1 MARFFIDRPV
11 FAIVIAIVIIILGAV
26 AIPTLPIASF
36 PEVVPP
42 VVQITASY
50 LGSNALDL
58 EKTVAQPIEE
68 QLAGLD
74 GMLYFLSSSANNGSI
89 TILVTFQLGTNPD
102 IAAVQTQNKVNI
114 ALPRLPPEVQR
125 QGVVVK
131 KVSSAFLMAVG
142 LVSPDGRYDSLFLN
156 NYAQINLLNQIG
168 SLQGV
173 GDTRLASQ
181 LVYSMRVWVDPD
193 KMSKLGITATDISTA
208 IAGQNRQNP
217 AGSTGQAPAPPGT
230 EFQYAVNA
238 PGRLTDARQFG
249 DIVVRALPDASLL
262 RIRDIGRVE
271 LGAQNY
277 AGFSRLDGKPF
288 GNTIVY
294 LSPGANAV
302 RTAKSIRAFMEEA
315 KKSFPPGVDYVIPYD
330 STIFVQTAITDVV
343 ITLIEAV
350 GLVILVVF
358 IFLQNWRAT
367 LIPLLTVPVAVVGTF
382 ALFPLLGF
390 SINITSMFGLVL
402 AIGIVVDDAIVV
414 VEAVQRNMDDG
425 MPPREAT
432 MRAMD
437 QVSAPVVAI
446 AAILAAVFIPVAFLG
461 GISGQLYR
469 QFALTIAASVL
480 ISAFSALS
488 LSPALSTLLLRP
500 QKKAPRG
507 PLAYLFRHFNRAF
520 EWTTNKYLSGVTLL
534 IRRTAVAALILGIF
548 WFAAGYLFKKLPNS
562 FLPDED
568 QGAFFV
574 SVHLPDGASIE
585 RTSAAAVKI
594 ENVVAHLPGVD
605 HYFVLG
611 GTDIATQTSS
621 SNVSTVIATLK
632 PWDERKAPSEQLPAI
647 LAAAGRG
654 LSQVPEAFSFAFGL
668 PPILGLSLTS
678 GFQFMLED
686 RTGGDIQRLNQVAD
700 TLVDATRQRPELA
713 NVLSTFRGN
722 VPAYDL
728 KMDVDKLQ
736 TLGVPVPDAYN
747 TLQTFLGGLYVND
760 FNAFS
765 HTWQVLIQAETA
777 YRNQPSDINRFYTR
791 AKDGTMVP
799 LGTVVSLKPTT
810 GPDVVY
816 RYNRFPAI
824 QILGGPSPGTSSG
837 GAVDAMEKTAAA
849 SLPAGY
855 AYEWTGT
862 TYQQKQAQGNEG
874 AIFGFAAVL
883 VFLCLAA
890 LYESWSIPFAV
901 LLTLPLGIFGALFAA
916 YLRDYPYDIYTQ
928 IGIVTLIGL
937 AAKNAILIVEFAKD
951 SHDQELMPLREA
963 ALHAAKLRLRP
974 ILMTSFAFILGVLP
988 LVVATGASSGSR
1000 RALGTAVFGGMLAAT
1015 LIAVFLVPV
1024 QFYAIETLVERRKG
1038 SEHNPGGA
1046 PKPGAGPTGPKPLTG
1061 AAPEFAE

>member
-1 MARFFIDRPV
+1 MARFFIDRPI
-11 FAIVIAIVIIILGAV
+11 FAIVIAIIIVILGSV
-26 AIPTLPIASF
+26 AIPNLPIASF

-42 VVQITASY
+42 VVQITATY

-89 TILVTFQLGTNPD
+89 TILVTFKLGTNPD
-102 IAAVQTQNKVNI
+102 IASVQTQNKVNI

-193 KMSKLGITATDISTA
+193 KMSKLGITATDVSNA
-208 IAGQNRQNP
+208 IAAQNRQNP
-217 AGSTGQAPAPPGT
+217 AGATGQAPAPPCT

-238 PGRLTDARQFG
+238 PGRLTDPAQFG
-249 DIVVRALPDASLL
+249 DIIVRALPDASLL

-288 GNTIVY
+288 GNAIVY

-302 RTAKSIRAFMEEA
+302 ETAKSVKAFMEEA

-330 STIFVQTAITDVV
+330 STMFVTTAITDVV
-343 ITLIEAV
+343 ITLLEAI

-367 LIPLLTVPVAVVGTF
+367 LLPLLTVPVAVVGTF

-488 LSPALSTLLLRP
+488 LSPALATLLLRP
-500 QKKAPRG
+500 HKKTSRG
-507 PLAYLFRHFNRAF
+507 PLAWFFGYFNRAF
-520 EWTTNKYLSGVTLL
+520 EWTTNKYLTGAAML
-534 IRRTAVAALILGIF
+534 IRRSAVAFIILGVF
-548 WFAAGYLFKKLPNS
+548 WLSAGWLFKKLPNG

-574 SVHLPDGASIE
+574 SIHLPDGASID
-585 RTSAAAVKI
+585 RTSLATAKI
-594 ENVVAHLPGVD
+594 EKVISHLPGVD
-605 HYFVLG
+605 HYFILG
-611 GTDIATQTSS
+611 CTDIATQTSS
-621 SNVSTVIATLK
+621 SNVSTAIVTLK
-632 PWDERKAPSEQLPAI
+632 PWDERKAPNEQLPAI
-647 LAAAGRG
+647 LAAAQRG
-654 LSQVPEAFSFAFGL
+654 FSQVPEAFSFSFGL
-668 PPILGLSLTS
+668 PPILGLSLTG

-686 RTGGDIQRLNQVAD
+686 RTGGDIRRLGQVAD
-700 TLVDATRQRPELA
+700 SLVDAARRRPELA

-728 KMDVDKLQ
+728 KMDVDKLE
-736 TLGVPVPDAYN
+736 TLGVPVSDAYN
-747 TLQTFLGGLYVND
+747 ALQTFLGGLYVND
-760 FNAFS
+760 FNVFS
-765 HTWQVLIQAETA
+765 HTWQVLIQAEPG

-791 AKDGTMVP
+791 AADGTMVP
-799 LGTVVSLKPTT
+799 LGTVVTLQPTT

-837 GAVDAMEKTAAA
+837 DAVAAMEKVAAA

-855 AYEWTGT
+855 SYEWTGT
-862 TYQQKQAQGNEG
+862 TYEQKQAQGHEG
-874 AIFGFAAVL
+874 VTFGFAAVL
-883 VFLCLAA
+883 
-890 LYESWSIPFAV
+890 
-901 LLTLPLGIFGALFAA
+901 
-916 YLRDYPYDIYTQ
+916 
-928 IGIVTLIGL
+928 
-937 AAKNAILIVEFAKD
+937 
-951 SHDQELMPLREA
+951 
-963 ALHAAKLRLRP
+963 
-974 ILMTSFAFILGVLP
+974 
-988 LVVATGASSGSR
+988 
-1000 RALGTAVFGGMLAAT
+1000 
-1015 LIAVFLVPV
+1015 
-1024 QFYAIETLVERRKG
+1024 
-1038 SEHNPGGA
+1038 
-1046 PKPGAGPTGPKPLTG
+1046 
-1061 AAPEFAE
+1061 